1 MLVIGSMEHVR
12 KANIIKMKGRD
23 GEEVFITFPTEEVN
37 QATCNPIASGSFP
50 Q

>member
-1 MLVIGSMEHVR
+1 
-12 KANIIKMKGRD
+12 MKGRD

-50 Q
+50 QWDQKIGAKIW